1 MSATAA
7 VWKEELN
14 SKHIWPFSLS
24 LSEITEMDTTA
35 CVIQYASNITRPP
48 HLFPIATHTRDS
60 ISPHE
65 FDPSQFLIYSFFGGV
80 LFECCYHLC
89 GEIQFNL
96 DVVTIVYKHVNR
108 GLGETQYCTHA
119 RRHVDWSIST
129 IKPLGHSCCWLTI
142 PFRMWGNAAKWKNRN
157 LVLLQKFR
165 FLAGLTF
172 NSIAAHQ
179 KIWKDFFFYSFPPKA
194 YYSARPTEFK
204 FEFSIRVVGF

>member
-1 MSATAA
+1 MNLIHHNFWFI
-7 VWKEELN
+7 V
-14 SKHIWPFSLS
+14 
-24 LSEITEMDTTA
+24 
-35 CVIQYASNITRPP
+35 
-48 HLFPIATHTRDS
+48 
-60 ISPHE
+60 
-65 FDPSQFLIYSFFGGV
+65 FLGGV

-142 PFRMWGNAAKWKNRN
+142 PFRMWSNAAKWKNRN

-179 KIWKDFFFYSFPPKA
+179 KIWKDFFFIRSPPKLIIPQGQPNLNLNFRSEWWGSRDGTLHRR
-194 YYSARPTEFK
+194 YFLD
-204 FEFSIRVVGF
+204 FSRLFLR